1 MMVLRNNKEEISM
14 EQMKIVIAGA
24 GIMGASLAQVYGQGG
39 WNTVVY
45 NRSESGLERC
55 RELVALNQKSLV
67 LEEMVTAEESAAL
80 LANISYT
87 CDKSCMA
94 DCDVL
99 LETIVEDMDAKH
111 AFLEEA
117 SRIVPETALVA
128 TNTSGMSITEIAKA
142 VYLPE
147 RFMGQH
153 WLNPPHLIP
162 LCEITCGEKT
172 DPACAEK
179 MYQQVKALGKRP
191 VLVKKDV
198 TGFIVNRLQY
208 ACLREALSLVE
219 NGVADVED
227 IDTVFK
233 SGVGL
238 RFAAIGFFR
247 MFDFGGLD
255 TVNAI
260 NKYLNATLD
269 NNPEGSALLDKM
281 VTEGRC
287 GVKTGSGFYEYP
299 GDTASKMIQK
309 RDELYITLAKI
320 LFKE

>member
-1 MMVLRNNKEEISM
+1 M
-14 EQMKIVIAGA
+14 EQKKIVIAGA

-39 WNTVVY
+39 WKTVVY

-55 RELVALNQKSLV
+55 RDLVALNQESLIR
-67 LEEMVTAEESAAL
+67 EEMLTAEESAAL
-80 LANISYT
+80 LDNVSYT
-87 CDKSCMA
+87 CDKNCMA

-99 LETIVEDMDAKH
+99 LETIVEDMAAKH

-117 SRIVPETALVA
+117 SCLVPKEALIA
-128 TNTSGMSITEIAKA
+128 TNTSGMSITEIARA

-172 DPACAEK
+172 DPALAEQ
-179 MYQQVKALGKRP
+179 MYQQIRELGKRP
-191 VLVKKDV
+191 VLVRKDV

-208 ACLREALSLVE
+208 ACLREALSMVE
-219 NGVADVED
+219 NGIASVED
-227 IDTVFK
+227 IDTAFK

-287 GVKTGSGFYEYP
+287 GVKSSAGFYDYP
-299 GDTASKMIQK
+299 GDTAERMIRE

>member
-1 MMVLRNNKEEISM
+1 MQK
-14 EQMKIVIAGA
+14 KIVIAGA

-55 RELVALNQKSLV
+55 RNLVELNQESMIR
-67 LEEMVTAEESAAL
+67 EEMVTPEESAAL

-87 CDKSCMA
+87 CDKTCMA
-94 DCDVL
+94 DCDLL

-111 AFLEEA
+111 VFLEEA
-117 SRIVPETALVA
+117 SRIVPEEALIA

-162 LCEITCGEKT
+162 LCEITQGDKT
-172 DPACAEK
+172 DPARAEE
-179 MYQQVKALGKRP
+179 MYRMVKELGKRP
-191 VLVKKDV
+191 IMVNKDV
-198 TGFIVNRLQY
+198 TGFVVNRLQY

-219 NGVADVED
+219 NGVTSVED

-269 NNPEGSALLDKM
+269 NNPEGSALLDKL
-281 VTEGRC
+281 VQDGRC
-287 GVKTGSGFYEYP
+287 GVKTGAGFYDYP
-299 GDTASKMIQK
+299 GDEGERKIRE

-320 LFKE
+320 LFKD